1 MKSYKDILSDA
12 QSLIKDASG
21 NNTGKIV
28 AAAVVGLAAGAILG
42 VLLAP
47 ASGVD
52 TRSSLSDS
60 LNGAGGS
67 IKDKAKQGFD
77 KLSQLGSQAV
87 DSVKSKVQGTGVAD
101 TAPTV

>member
-1 MKSYKDILSDA
+1 MKSYNDILSDA
-12 QSLIKDASG
+12 KAFIKDSSD

-28 AAAVVGLAAGAILG
+28 AAAVIGLAAGAILG

-52 TRSSLSDS
+52 TRSNLSDS
-60 LNGAGGS
+60 LSGAGGT

-77 KLSQLGSQAV
+77 KLSQLGAQAV
-87 DSVKSKVQGTGVAD
+87 DTVKSKVQSTGVAD
-101 TAPTV
+101 TAPTI